1 MGTDQISISCDCGF
15 TVEGDTDTVV
25 TETQAHGRD
34 VHNMDMSR
42 DQIVEMS
49 QPVG

>member
-1 MGTDQISISCDCGF
+1 MGSDQISISCDCGF
-15 TVEGDTDTVV
+15 TSEGDPDTVV
-25 TETQAHGRD
+25 AETQEHGRE

-42 DQIVEMS
+42 EQIMEMS